1 MPNPLNYKVVC
12 WRGKEGD
19 FLLLKRICTTHG
31 TYCQIPL
38 LILTIGTPSAF
49 PPQADQPLAEA
60 QKVSLL
66 WVLGSPYL

>member
-12 WRGKEGD
+12 WRVKEGD

-38 LILTIGTPSAF
+38 LILTIGTPSA
-49 PPQADQPLAEA
+49 LAIW
-60 QKVSLL
+60 VSLF
-66 WVLGSPYL
+66 VIGHFSVQRAQFGHYQT